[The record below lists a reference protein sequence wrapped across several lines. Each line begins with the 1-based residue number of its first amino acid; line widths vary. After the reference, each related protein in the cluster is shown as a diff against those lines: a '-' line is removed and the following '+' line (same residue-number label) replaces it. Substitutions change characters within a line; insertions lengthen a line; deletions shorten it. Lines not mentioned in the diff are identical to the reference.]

1 MEKEK
6 LPNSAQKLIDR
17 IVSEAR
23 DEAEAMLDAAAVEA
37 EDTLLVAR
45 DDIFKIEEE
54 AELKAKSSGRPSL
67 KRAAPTLLS
76 IQESMP
82 LKQKGS
88 LLTRPLR
95 WQPISLTPWS
105 RPSGLSL

>member
-17 IVSEAR
+17 IISEAR
-23 DEAEAMLDAAAVEA
+23 DEAEAMLDAAAGEA
-37 EDTLLVAR
+37 ERTLLVAR

-54 AELKAKSSGRPSL
+54 AELKAKKLR
-67 KRAAPTLLS
+67 APTLLS